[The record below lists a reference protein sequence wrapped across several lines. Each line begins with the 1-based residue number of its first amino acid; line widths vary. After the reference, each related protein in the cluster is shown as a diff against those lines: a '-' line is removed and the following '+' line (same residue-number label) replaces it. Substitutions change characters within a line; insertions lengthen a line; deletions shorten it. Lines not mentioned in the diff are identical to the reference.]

1 MLADLMGWKDDRVTA
16 ELPWLR
22 LMVNYK
28 YDHYQGYSPG
38 SRFCVN
44 LIYWLNQFPTLT
56 ERETAFRLVRKK
68 LIYVN
73 PREMLHLV
81 GLSMA
86 EIKRAMRR
94 KVGHDMALRTHQTW
108 GNNDAQSRL
117 QLVYER
123 TLYVG
128 LSDGAKIDS
137 FRRYNEGV
145 VSNEQIVASAEIS
158 ESKWNGL
165 LKDLRK
171 RLDER
176 GWADVE
182 AKFERV
188 CLIDD
193 FTASGSTLIR
203 QEPDFEW
210 SGKIPR
216 FCKQPFT
223 DGFLPL
229 TDGCVI
235 HAHHY
240 IATAKAKE
248 TVEDAIKRF
257 SSGSSY
263 TFELTFST
271 VLESS
276 IVIDDS
282 YEDTHLVA
290 LLNRC
295 YDKGIEDKHTKKD
308 IWYGYKQ
315 CGLPLVLDH
324 NAPNNSVALIWATTD
339 PEKLDGVEM
348 RPLFPRIKR
357 HSEYGQSI

>member
-1 MLADLMGWKDDRVTA
+1 MEWEDDRVTA

-44 LIYWLNQFPTLT
+44 LIYWLSQFLTLK
-56 ERETAFRLVRKK
+56 ERDTAFRLVRKK
-68 LIYVN
+68 LIYIN

-81 GLSMA
+81 GLSMP

-94 KVGHDMALRTHQTW
+94 KVGGDLSLRMHQTW
-108 GNNDAQSRL
+108 GDKNAQSRL
-117 QLVYER
+117 EQIYER

-137 FRRYNEGV
+137 FRRYNEGF

-158 ESKWNGL
+158 ESKWKGL

-171 RLDER
+171 RLDKR
-176 GWADVE
+176 GWANVE

-203 QEPDFEW
+203 QTPDLVW

-216 FCKQPFT
+216 FCEQPFT
-223 DGFLPL
+223 EENHPL

-240 IATAKAKE
+240 IATTKAKE
-248 TVEDAIKRF
+248 TVENAINRF
-257 SSGSSY
+257 SATSSY
-263 TFELTFST
+263 AFELTFST

-282 YEDTHLVA
+282 FEDSHLVE
-290 LLNRC
+290 LLKRC
-295 YDKGIEDKHTKKD
+295 YDKGIEDEHTGED

-324 NAPNNSVALIWATTD
+324 NAPNNSVALIWAATN
-339 PEKLDGVEM
+339 PEKLKGVEM
-348 RPLFPRIKR
+348 HPLFPRIKR